1 MADEHP
7 NATVFRRGYEAF
19 NSGDMDTIRELFDE
33 NIVWH
38 AGGRNRFSRDAHG
51 IDETLGFFL
60 ELMQATD
67 GTFHVDVHDIIAERR
82 PCGGA
87 GIPAPVVNGVTSD
100 DIGRA
105 RRPHEERQGD
115 RILVLQLEPVP
126 AGRALSPLTRA

>member
-1 MADEHP
+1 MAEEHP

-19 NSGDMDTIRELFDE
+19 NSGDMDTIRELFDQ

-67 GTFHVDVHDIIAERR
+67 GTFHVDVHDIIANDDHAVALVS
-82 PCGGA
+82 PHS
-87 GIPAPVVNGVTSD
+87 VVNGVTSD
-100 DIGRA
+100 DIAAHVVHMKNGKVTESWFFNWNPYQQDELFPR
-105 RRPHEERQGD
+105 
-115 RILVLQLEPVP
+115 
-126 AGRALSPLTRA
+126 